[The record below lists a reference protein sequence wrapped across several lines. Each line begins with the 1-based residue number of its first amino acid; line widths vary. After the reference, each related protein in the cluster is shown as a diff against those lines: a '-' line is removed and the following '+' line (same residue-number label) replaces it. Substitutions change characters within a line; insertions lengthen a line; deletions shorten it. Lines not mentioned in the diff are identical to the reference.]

1 MTGKEYRSLARCVV
15 VLALAMVAGFILLA
29 MVVNPSLWVVILFSV
44 VILALLFFMFHSL
57 KKLEK
62 SIEKGKDNEKK

>member
-1 MTGKEYRSLARCVV
+1 
-15 VLALAMVAGFILLA
+15 MVAGFILLA
-29 MVVNPSLWVVILFSV
+29 MVVHPSLWVVILFSV
-44 VILALLFFMFHSL
+44 VIFALLFFMFHSL